1 MSSPSVSYS
10 ITVRLEM
17 PAQPAAVSTISTMV
31 EHASGVVTAV
41 DVSASEADRLQVD
54 VTCATGGE
62 DDAKHV
68 VDALGTIE
76 GVVIGRVSDRT
87 FLAHLGG
94 KIEIQPKMQI
104 RHRDD
109 LSLIYTPGV
118 GRVSQQLAAHPEDA
132 VRLTIKR

>member
-1 MSSPSVSYS
+1 MCSPIVSYS
-10 ITVRLEM
+10 TTVRMQM

-31 EHASGVVTAV
+31 EHAGGVVTAV
-41 DVSASEADRLQVD
+41 DVSASEADRLQGD

-76 GVVIGRVSDRT
+76 GGVIGRVSDRT

-94 KIEIQPKMQI
+94 EIEIQPKTPVH
-104 RHRDD
+104 HRDD
-109 LSLIYTPGV
+109 
-118 GRVSQQLAAHPEDA
+118 
-132 VRLTIKR
+132 